1 MSKPKEYWIRQG
13 TNGFSYKVLDED
25 TFGEIGLDLGVGD
38 CFYDSVITEPAK
50 NSIHVIE
57 YSAYEKLQ
65 EDYAYIKREWESACE
80 RAEYKKELL
89 EENIKLTGQV
99 AMLRQALEKIYQI
112 GDIDDD
118 WEPELKMWPL
128 RTMFLIQVVKMSKK
142 CEQCKS
148 TTVHDWTAYYWLNKL
163 KKWLCVNCIYK
174 ATR

>member
-65 EDYAYIKREWESACE
+65 EDYNYIRREWESACE
-80 RAEYKKELL
+80 RAEYNID
-89 EENIKLTGQV
+89 ENIKLTGQV
-99 AMLRQALEKIYQI
+99 AMLHDALDRLGRQCFVIANDPCCDDVAGAMTIQAQQAKQTLARLEQ
-112 GDIDDD
+112 D
-118 WEPELKMWPL
+118 E
-128 RTMFLIQVVKMSKK
+128 
-142 CEQCKS
+142 
-148 TTVHDWTAYYWLNKL
+148 N
-163 KKWLCVNCIYK
+163 
-174 ATR
+174 